1 MGLLREYSMQ
11 KLGRITDV
19 KTLQQVAFHLEKTTV
34 RQSKEIAKLRV
45 ENARLRGEDVNP
57 QMEFDLLKEQL
68 AAMQK
73 KLYGASSEKRPSN
86 TEVPNTE
93 EKKSHR
99 GHGPRKQPDLPIE
112 VVTHTLPEDERSCSI
127 CGRQVEEMGDQVEE
141 SEEVT
146 VVGVEYKVVKHQRKK
161 YRCRCN
167 EQVKT
172 APGPDKLIQGGRYS
186 VELAVHVA
194 ENKYLDHLPLERQVR
209 AMERRGFI
217 TDSQTLWDQIE
228 ALAAHLQPT
237 YETLLRKALETDV
250 VLADETRWKLT
261 AGSDKTSKW
270 WVWCVVSDEIA
281 AYRILSHRSTKAAEQ
296 VLSGFKGVVMT
307 DGYAAYQSLARE
319 GPDITLA
326 HCWAHVRR
334 KFVEAEDAYPELSEY
349 AVDLIGK
356 LFQVERDV
364 PKLTIGMPKD
374 EVKAALALGKK
385 LRDERS
391 RPAIKQ
397 LLEWALEHRGTVL
410 PKSKMGRAIN
420 YMLNLWDGLTRFLDD
435 PRVPLDN
442 NGAERAL
449 RGVVVGRK
457 NHYGSRSK
465 RGTEVAALFYTLF
478 ETAKLSGVNPQAFVL
493 KAAKR
498 AIREPGTVTLPADL
512 T

>member
-1 MGLLREYSMQ
+1 MQ
-11 KLGRITDV
+11 KLERITDV
-19 KTLQQVAFHLEKTTV
+19 ETLQQVASHLEKTTV
-34 RQSKEIAKLRV
+34 RQSKEIARLRV
-45 ENARLRGEDVNP
+45 ENARLRGQAVNP
-57 QMEFDLLKEQL
+57 QMEFELLKEQL

-73 KLYGASSEKRPSN
+73 KLFGTSSEKRPGN
-86 TEVPNTE
+86 ADAPKDK
-93 EKKSHR
+93 EKKPPR
-99 GHGPRKQPDLPIE
+99 GHGPRSQPNLPIE
-112 VVTHTLPEDERSCSI
+112 VVTHDLPEDDRTCTI
-127 CGRQVEEMGDQVEE
+127 CGHQIEEMGDQVEE
-141 SEEVT
+141 SEEIT
-146 VVGVEYKVVKHQRKK
+146 VVGIEYKVVKHQRKK

-172 APGPDKLIQGGRYS
+172 APGPDKLIPGGRYS

-209 AMERRGFI
+209 TMDRRGFRI
-217 TDSQTLWDQIE
+217 DSQTLWDQIE
-228 ALAAHLQPT
+228 ALSNHLRPT
-237 YETLLRKALETDV
+237 YEALLQKVLKNHV

-261 AGSDKTSKW
+261 AKSDKTSKW
-270 WVWCVVSDEIA
+270 WVWCVVSEEIA

-296 VLSGFKGVVMT
+296 ILGGFKGVVMT
-307 DGYAAYQSLARE
+307 DGYGAYQALARE

-334 KFVEAEDAYPELSEY
+334 KFLEAEDAYPELSQY

-356 LFQVERDV
+356 LFEVERDT
-364 PKLTIGMPKD
+364 PKLRTGMPED
-374 EVKAALALGKK
+374 EVDEALAL
-385 LRDERS
+385 RMEMRNERS
-391 RPAIKQ
+391 RPVIKQ
-397 LLEWALEHRGTVL
+397 LLEWSLEHRGTVL
-410 PKSKMGRAIN
+410 PKSKMGRAIE
-420 YMLNLWDGLTRFLDD
+420 YMLNLWEGLTRFLDD

-493 KAAKR
+493 EAAKR
-498 AIREPGTVTLPADL
+498 AIRNPGTVTLPADL